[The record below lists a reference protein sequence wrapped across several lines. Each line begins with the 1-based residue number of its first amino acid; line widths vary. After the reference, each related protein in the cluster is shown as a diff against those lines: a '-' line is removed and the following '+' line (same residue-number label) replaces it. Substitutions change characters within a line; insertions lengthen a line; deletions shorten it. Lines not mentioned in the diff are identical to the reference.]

1 MEAVLLNFIRLLATV
16 IWLLLIARVVLS
28 WTNPT
33 GGGGLVAFIYQVTEP
48 ILAPIR
54 RVLPPTGGIDWS
66 PLIAM
71 LLLGVVVRVVASA
84 SDARRRL
91 IGLHGSA
98 RRVAILRPPMG
109 D

>member
-1 MEAVLLNFIRLLATV
+1 MTDVLVRFIELLAFV
-16 IWLLLIARVVLS
+16 VWFLLIARVVMS

-33 GGGGLVAFIYQVTEP
+33 GGGGLTAFVYQVTEP

-71 LLLGVVVRVVASA
+71 LILGVVVRLVV
-84 SDARRRL
+84 RL
-91 IGLHGSA
+91 
-98 RRVAILRPPMG
+98 
-109 D
+109 